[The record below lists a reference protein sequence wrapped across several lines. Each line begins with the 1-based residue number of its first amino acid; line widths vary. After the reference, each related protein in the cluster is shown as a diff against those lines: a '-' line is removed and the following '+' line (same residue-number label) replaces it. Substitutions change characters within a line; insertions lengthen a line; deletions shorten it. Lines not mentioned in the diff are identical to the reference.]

1 MSRADLIP
9 NLYHQRHD
17 LSAAERGVLT
27 AALLTGIE
35 RDGLLTARFCD
46 VAQASGMTPRGLRK
60 MAERGACAGLATW
73 TAGTVIL
80 HLTGLQISQGG
91 NGVPGEQSS
100 GKGEQGSGSGT
111 QFRGNGV
118 PVPVRSSAPSRA
130 GVTRLPSEATLLQ
143 ASPPTPPRGAAAAR
157 PSAPDSGTVAPPAS
171 SPDLAEQGERI
182 AATLAALE
190 SDPAAAE
197 RREAFAE
204 VCDALNRR
212 GGLSAAMQGRLADL
226 LMPEKDPQILWRLA
240 SLLGDSMAHIKN
252 PVAYITARRREPGGT
267 GAAPSMLDEARQYA
281 RDLSKFKVVELVD
294 GLTPEARQMKAWREA
309 SAAADPEKMRAGFA
323 ACKAALEGKR

>member
-1 MSRADLIP
+1 VSRADLIP
-9 NLYHQRHD
+9 NLYHPRHD

-35 RDGLLTARFCD
+35 RDGLMTARFCD

-60 MAERGACAGLATW
+60 MAERGACASLATW
-73 TAGTVIL
+73 TAGTIIL
-80 HLTGLQISQGG
+80 RLAGLQSGQGR
-91 NGVPGEQSS
+91 NAVPGEQSS
-100 GKGEQGSGSGT
+100 GKAERSSGSGT
-111 QFRGNGV
+111 QFRGNAV

-130 GVTRLPSEATLLQ
+130 GVTGLPSEATLLQ
-143 ASPPTPPRGAAAAR
+143 APPLTPPGGAAAAR
-157 PSAPDSGTVAPPAS
+157 PSAPDSGPVDTPPPT
-171 SPDLAEQGERI
+171 PDLAEQGERI
-182 AATLAALE
+182 AATLTALE
-190 SDPAAAE
+190 SDPAIAQK
-197 RREAFAE
+197 REAFAA

-226 LMPEKDPQILWRLA
+226 LMPEKDPETLWRLA
-240 SLLGDSMAHIKN
+240 NRLGDSMGHVRN
-252 PVAYITARRREPGGT
+252 PVSYITFRRREGGRET
-267 GAAPSMLDEARQYA
+267 AEPSLLDECREYA
-281 RDLSKFKVVELVD
+281 RGLASFKVVELVD